1 MPRYSETLDR
11 LIAEFERLPGIGAKT
26 AERLAFHVLRSGAEE
41 AMGLAR
47 AIRDVKA
54 KIRPCAECFNIAE
67 GGGPCA
73 VCADAGRD
81 RGLVCVVEQPKDLLA
96 LERTARYRGLYHVLL
111 GRLAPLEGAGPE
123 RLTVDA
129 LVERVR
135 RGGVREVI
143 LATNPDLEGDGRRHP
158 DRQGHP
164 VGQLDRVR
172 QRRDPLGR
180 PRRTPSGPPGIKAS
194 DSSKGNPRTPFRSI
208 GLCPA

>member
-1 MPRYSETLDR
+1 MPKYSETLDR
-11 LIAEFERLPGIGAKT
+11 LIAEFERLPGIGART
-26 AERLAFHVLRSGAEE
+26 AERLAFHVLRSAAEE

-54 KIRPCAECFNIAE
+54 RIRPCAECFNIAE

-96 LERTARYRGLYHVLL
+96 LERTGRYRGLYHVLL

-143 LATNPDLEGDGRRHP
+143 LATNPDLEGDGTALFVAERLRGLP
-158 DRQGHP
+158 ATVTRIAKGI
-164 VGQLDRVR
+164 
-172 QRRDPLGR
+172 
-180 PRRTPSGPPGIKAS
+180 PSGSSIEYAS
-194 DSSKGNPRTPFRSI
+194 DAILSDALEGRRSV
-208 GLCPA
+208 PPE